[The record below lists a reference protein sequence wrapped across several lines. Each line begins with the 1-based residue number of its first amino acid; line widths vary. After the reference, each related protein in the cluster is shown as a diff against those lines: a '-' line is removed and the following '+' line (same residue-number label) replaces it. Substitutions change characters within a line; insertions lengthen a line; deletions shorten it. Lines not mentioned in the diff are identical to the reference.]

1 LKNPA
6 LALNRR
12 RGGESWESD
21 EGSSRKRR
29 RPGRTANAGSLIG
42 RVARFG
48 ERRAVTPGGPAAV
61 CVDWGTSSLRAYLM
75 NADGVVLQRV
85 ASPRGV
91 LTVDK
96 GEHEG
101 VLAGLIGGWL
111 AESGPL
117 PILMAGMVG
126 SRQGWVEAP
135 YADCPAGLPEIAAA
149 MATVNTHT
157 MGAIGVA
164 PGVSTID
171 RDGAPDVMRGE
182 ETQILGALAAMGRAN
197 GVFVLPGT
205 HSKWARVE
213 AGRITSFATYMTG
226 DVFAALKDHTILG
239 RLMDA
244 APQDDAGFAEGVG
257 AAARLERPGDLL
269 HAIFMTRTLGL
280 FDRLRP
286 RQLADYLSG
295 LLIGAELASGARG
308 AQGAV
313 VVGSPALTAR
323 YCAAGAILGLA
334 LEPAPD
340 DCAPRGL
347 LALLTRWRGRI
358 NRSP

>member
-1 LKNPA
+1 MKD
-6 LALNRR
+6 RVR
-12 RGGESWESD
+12 T
-21 EGSSRKRR
+21 RR

-149 MATVNTHT
+149 MATVNTRT

-213 AGRITSFATYMTG
+213 AGRIT
-226 DVFAALKDHTILG
+226 ILCDLHDRRRLCRAQGPHHSRASDG
-239 RLMDA
+239 R
-244 APQDDAGFAEGVG
+244 G
-257 AAARLERPGDLL
+257 AAGR
-269 HAIFMTRTLGL
+269 
-280 FDRLRP
+280 
-286 RQLADYLSG
+286 
-295 LLIGAELASGARG
+295 
-308 AQGAV
+308 
-313 VVGSPALTAR
+313 
-323 YCAAGAILGLA
+323 
-334 LEPAPD
+334 
-340 DCAPRGL
+340 RGL
-347 LALLTRWRGRI
+347 CRRASARRRG
-358 NRSP
+358 SSGPATCCTPFS

>member
-1 LKNPA
+1 VRGLGNQFAPR
-6 LALNRR
+6 LPDERR
-12 RGGESWESD
+12 RRDPSAH
-21 EGSSRKRR
+21 RL
-29 RPGRTANAGSLIG
+29 A
-42 RVARFG
+42 
-48 ERRAVTPGGPAAV
+48 
-61 CVDWGTSSLRAYLM
+61 
-75 NADGVVLQRV
+75 
-85 ASPRGV
+85 RGV
-91 LTVDK
+91 LTVAK
-96 GEHEG
+96 GEHEE
-101 VLAGLIGGWL
+101 VLGGLIGDWL

-117 PILMAGMVG
+117 PVLMAGMVG

-135 YADCPAGLPEIAAA
+135 YADCPAGLPEIASA
-149 MATVNTHT
+149 MAAIDTRA

-164 PGVSTID
+164 PGVRAVD

-182 ETQILGALAAMGRAN
+182 ETQILGALAAMGRAD

-226 DVFAALKDHTILG
+226 EVFAALKDHTILG
-239 RLMDA
+239 RLMA
-244 APQDDAGFAEGVG
+244 AGPQDDSAFAEGVG

-280 FDRLRP
+280 FDRLTP
-286 RQLADYLSG
+286 AQLSDYLSG
-295 LLIGAELASGARG
+295 LLIGAELASGAQG

-313 VVGSPALTAR
+313 VVGAPALTAR
-323 YCAAGAILGLA
+323 YCAAGAIRGLA

-347 LALLTRWRGRI
+347 LALLAHWGGGV